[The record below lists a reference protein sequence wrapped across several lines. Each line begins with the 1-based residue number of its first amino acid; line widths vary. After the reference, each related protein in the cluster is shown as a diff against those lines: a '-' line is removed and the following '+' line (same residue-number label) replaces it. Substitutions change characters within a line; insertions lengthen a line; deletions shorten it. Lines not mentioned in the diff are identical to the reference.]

1 MSKCLFTLISIS
13 LSITFVL
20 FLSGEAER
28 ITRFNGR
35 IRALRHEPSVKRVW
49 LPHHNAP
56 GLAMSRVLGDF
67 CLKRYGVISEPE
79 FTHRRL
85 TENDMFV
92 VLATDGVSVFYI
104 YFNCFVML
112 IT

>member
-1 MSKCLFTLISIS
+1 MGEKSQNFFCFIY
-13 LSITFVL
+13 V
-20 FLSGEAER
+20 GEAER
-28 ITRFNGR
+28 IRSFNGR

-67 CLKRYGVISEPE
+67 CLKRYGVISEPD

-85 TENDMFV
+85 TANDMFV
-92 VLATDGVSVFYI
+92 VLATDGVSVIISY
-104 YFNCFVML
+104 
-112 IT
+112 